1 MIAVAS
7 LSILLIG
14 DPLQPVPVSRFADD
28 AVTNFFAAVA
38 MDDLGNSSD
47 LSNIVSLENTN
58 RLQHVTLAW
67 DPSPSTCVANYR
79 IFQWTDHGTQT
90 NSWDAGTNLQLTVP
104 TMPLML
110 SNVVVRVTTASAD
123 LIYYQNLGPIEFW
136 KRLGTNVWQ
145 GTNPTTMFW
154 RGMGSTNR
162 VCITNWL
169 Q

>member
-1 MIAVAS
+1 MTAVAS

-38 MDDLGNSSD
+38 MDDCGNSSEF
-47 LSNIVSLENTN
+47 SNIVTLDNTN
-58 RLQHVTLAW
+58 HLSNVTLAW
-67 DPSPSTCVANYR
+67 DPSPSFGVTNYR

-90 NSWDAGTNLQLTVP
+90 NSWDAGTNLQLTIP
-104 TMPLML
+104 TMPLLL
-110 SNVVVRVTTASAD
+110 SNVVVRVTTASGT
-123 LIYYQNLGPIEFW
+123 LIYYHELGPIEFW
-136 KRLGTNVWQ
+136 KNLYTNFWQ